1 MSDYTASNNN
11 IVLLTF
17 FNRYDKHW
25 DCIMSIKRL
34 SVCTHINVQ
43 RVKSIPSVKWFQEN
57 SFMGIGLIDY
67 CTYWSLNSKWQI
79 TVRLGITWVLWI
91 IGLWIIWV
99 RIQKN
104 WYRVTRRML
113 KIGMGVRA
121 RWGGEE
127 EGENSPLFF
136 LKTQDSGRISA
147 KIRAIPVGTC
157 FK

>member
-67 CTYWSLNSKWQI
+67 CMYWSLNSKWQI
-79 TVRLGITWVLWI
+79 TVRLGIMWV
-91 IGLWIIWV
+91 IWV
-99 RIQKN
+99 RIPKIG
-104 WYRVTRRML
+104 YRGTRRML

-121 RWGGEE
+121 RGG
-127 EGENSPLFF
+127 GGGGFPPIF